1 MSAGESASMQSLPL
15 RECDFVDLKRDLESV
30 ALMVGGSTG
39 AALVVVSVVLWAAD
53 GKDPELEVVHGAVRC
68 MDAPPDL
75 IARAREQ
82 VSIGRTMAASA
93 TPPGMV
99 PS

>member
-1 MSAGESASMQSLPL
+1 MSPDQAARTERPPV
-15 RECDFVDLKRDLESV
+15 REANLEDLQQELQAV
-30 ALMVGGSTG
+30 AFMVGGATG
-39 AALVVVSVVLWAAD
+39 AAFVVVSVALWAAD
-53 GKDPELEVVHGAVRC
+53 GKDPELEIVHGAVSS
-68 MDAPPDL
+68 MDAPPDV

-82 VSIGRTMAASA
+82 VSIARTMAASA